1 MEGKWAGCKALQ
13 TTFYIHLN
21 RKIII
26 TQHNY
31 IKLLAAVLLLGVLP
45 LTLSSA
51 YAVVTPVLDCSTV
64 TADNLKPY
72 ASQVVTIGK
81 ALSEISTS

>member
-1 MEGKWAGCKALQ
+1 MK
-13 TTFYIHLN
+13 
-21 RKIII
+21 
-26 TQHNY
+26 QHNY
-31 IKLLAAVLLLGVLP
+31 IKPRAVALLLGVLP

-72 ASQVVTIGK
+72 ASHVTTIGN
-81 ALSEISTS
+81 ALSEIATA